1 MRLVE
6 QVIDESKMIGDVFV
20 TVSNPELAPE
30 LHEQIK
36 IEMSKGNKNI
46 HHLIKEYNEKAGLK
60 RMEFKNVVC
69 LDGKTLIA
77 EAVTGQIASVDEVK
91 VTHCA
96 LGTGTD
102 EVNETDTELH
112 NELYRKLIASMTNTT
127 KYMYIIAH
135 YLQDDVT
142 GTFYEHGIFI
152 NSSLT
157 PDDGSILSHV
167 LLNAPTGVTKGGAD
181 TLTIEHVIRLN

>member
-1 MRLVE
+1 MKLFETV
-6 QVIDESKMIGDVFV
+6 VDESKMIGDVFV
-20 TVSNPELAPE
+20 TISNPSLAKELND
-30 LHEQIK
+30 QIES
-36 IEMSKGNKNI
+36 EMKKGNTNI
-46 HHLIKEYNEKAGLK
+46 SDLIRRYNEKASVK
-60 RMEFKNVVC
+60 KMVFKNVVC

-77 EAVTGQIASVDEVK
+77 KAVTGQIASVDEVK

-96 LGTGTD
+96 LGIGTD
-102 EVNETDTELH
+102 AVFETDTQLED
-112 NELYRKLIASMTNTT
+112 EVYRKFIASMTNTT

-135 YLQDDVT
+135 YLQDDVS

-152 NSSLT
+152 DSSST